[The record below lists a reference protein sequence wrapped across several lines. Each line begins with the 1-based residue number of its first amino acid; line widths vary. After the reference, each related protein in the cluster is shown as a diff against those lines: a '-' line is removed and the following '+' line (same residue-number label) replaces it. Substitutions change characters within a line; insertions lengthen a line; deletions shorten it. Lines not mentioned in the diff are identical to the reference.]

1 MPKGKKETRAEKFGI
16 LQADA
21 ILEATH
27 LTYNAKRGQQMIKA
41 CIKRLQERLPELQP
55 KKAHP
60 DYKKARYGEDKK
72 GDKGKAPAK
81 GAS

>member
-1 MPKGKKETRAEKFGI
+1 MPKKKTRAEKFGI

-27 LTYNAKRGQQMIKA
+27 LTYNAQRGKQMIKA
-41 CIKRLQERLPELQP
+41 CIKRLQERFSELQP

-60 DYKKARYGEDKK
+60 AYKEARYGKDKK
-72 GDKGKAPAK
+72 KSPPK

>member
-1 MPKGKKETRAEKFGI
+1 MPKAKKETRAEKFGI

-27 LTYNAKRGQQMIKA
+27 LTYNARRGQQMVKA

-60 DYKKARYGEDKK
+60 AYNEARYG
-72 GDKGKAPAK
+72 KGKNKKKSKAPPK
-81 GAS
+81 GTS